1 MRTNVRAGLLAGLLA
16 LPGLPATALAHLRV
30 ITTTTDL
37 KALAEAVGGDRVQVE
52 SLTRGYQDPHN
63 VEIRPSY
70 MLKLSR
76 ADVFIRT
83 GMDEDLWAIPIA
95 EGARNPKVLPGSPTH
110 VEANRGVDVLEVPT
124 GKVDRSLGD
133 IHVLGNPYY
142 WMDPENLPQ
151 VTATILE
158 GLASAAPQ
166 DRAVFERNR
175 ERFLAELRRL
185 LPMWGKTMEPY
196 RGAKLVTYHATW
208 SYFARRFGLRVVGY
222 LEPKPGVP
230 PTAAHIEELI
240 QTMKAEGVKAIV
252 VEPYYDRRIA
262 ERVARDTGA
271 KLLVLP
277 TSVGGARGTETYFDL
292 IAFVTRQLAEAFR

>member
-1 MRTNVRAGLLAGLLA
+1 MRAMARSAALGALLA
-16 LPGLPATALAHLRV
+16 LPLFAGTAAAHLKV

-52 SLTRGYQDPHN
+52 SLIKGYQDPHN

-83 GMDEDLWAIPIA
+83 GMDEDLWSLPIA

-110 VEANRGVDVLEVPT
+110 IEANRGVEIVEIPT

-133 IHVLGNPYY
+133 IHVFGNPYY

-158 GLASAAPQ
+158 GLANAAPQ
-166 DRAVFERNR
+166 DRGIFERNR
-175 ERFLAELRRL
+175 ERFLGELRRNISVWRSML
-185 LPMWGKTMEPY
+185 EPY

-208 SYFARRFGLRVVGY
+208 SYFARRFGLRVAGY
-222 LEPKPGVP
+222 VEPKPGVP
-230 PTAAHIEELI
+230 PTAAHLADLI
-240 QTMKAEGVKAIV
+240 RLMKAEGVKV
-252 VEPYYDRRIA
+252 VVIEPYYDRRIP
-262 ERVARDTGA
+262 ELVARDTGA
-271 KLLVLP
+271 NLLILP
-277 TSVGGARGTETYFDL
+277 TSVGGVKGTETYFDL
-292 IAFVTRQLAEAFR
+292 IAFVTRQLAEALK

>member
-1 MRTNVRAGLLAGLLA
+1 MRAIARTFFLATLLA
-16 LPGLPATALAHLRV
+16 LPAGPAAAHLRV
-30 ITTTTDL
+30 VTTTTDL
-37 KALAEAVGGDRVQVE
+37 KALAEAVGGDRVEVE

-95 EGARNPKVLPGSPTH
+95 EGARNRKVLPSSPTH
-110 VEANRGVDVLEVPT
+110 IEANRGVELLEIPT

-142 WMDPENLPQ
+142 WMDPENIPQ
-151 VTATILE
+151 VTADILE

-185 LPMWGKTMEPY
+185 LPTWTKTLEPH

-222 LEPKPGVP
+222 VEPKPGVP
-230 PTAAHIEELI
+230 PTAAHLADLVRL
-240 QTMKAEGVKAIV
+240 MKAEGVKAIV
-252 VEPYYDRRIA
+252 IEPYYDRRIP
-262 ERVARDTGA
+262 ELVARDTGA
-271 KLLVLP
+271 RLLVLP
-277 TSVGGARGTETYFDL
+277 TSIGGVKGTETYFDL
-292 IAFVTRQLAEAFR
+292 ISFITRQLSDAFK

>member
-1 MRTNVRAGLLAGLLA
+1 MRAIPRGLALAALLA
-16 LPGLPATALAHLRV
+16 LPLLPAAAAAHLKV

-37 KALAEAVGGDRVQVE
+37 KALAEGVGGDRVQVE

-83 GMDEDLWAIPIA
+83 GMDEDLWSLPLA

-110 VEANRGVDVLEVPT
+110 IEANRGVELLEIPT

-133 IHVLGNPYY
+133 IHVFGNPYY
-142 WMDPENLPQ
+142 WMDPENIPQ
-151 VTATILE
+151 VTADILE

-175 ERFLAELRRL
+175 
-185 LPMWGKTMEPY
+185 
-196 RGAKLVTYHATW
+196 
-208 SYFARRFGLRVVGY
+208 
-222 LEPKPGVP
+222 
-230 PTAAHIEELI
+230 
-240 QTMKAEGVKAIV
+240 
-252 VEPYYDRRIA
+252 
-262 ERVARDTGA
+262 
-271 KLLVLP
+271 
-277 TSVGGARGTETYFDL
+277 
-292 IAFVTRQLAEAFR
+292 